1 MASPSK
7 LPRSFVYVIGT
18 SRLGSTLAAA
28 SARGICMLAFADR
41 RADLIEDLERRFP
54 GARPASA
61 SHPARS
67 MLRRAL
73 KYPAAPWK
81 APRFTLDL
89 HGTVFQKSVWRA
101 LMRIPFGT
109 TASYRDIAQAIGSP
123 KAVRAVAGA
132 CGANPVAI
140 VIPCHR
146 IVHSDGSIS
155 GYRWGVDRKR
165 TLLLLEARH
174 ATRKTPRHS

>member
-7 LPRSFVYVIGT
+7 LPGSFVYVIGT

-41 RADLIEDLERRFP
+41 RAELIEGLARRFP

-61 SHPARS
+61 THPAMP

-89 HGTVFQKSVWRA
+89 RGTVFQRSVWRA

-132 CGANPVAI
+132 CGANPIAI
-140 VIPCHR
+140 AVPCHR
-146 IVHSDGSIS
+146 IIHSDGSIS
-155 GYRWGVDRKR
+155 GYRWGVNRKR
-165 TLLLLEARH
+165 KLLLLEARH
-174 ATRKTPRHS
+174 TTRRAPRRS